1 MSNEKD
7 ELQLELEARQL
18 IVDIMLVLQ
27 KHGINQIHMG
37 GLMRLIGVSNEKAAT
52 QDDDLVELD
61 EKFTKYIK
69 QLASL
74 STDSPNKTLH

>member
-1 MSNEKD
+1 MPDQKD
-7 ELQLELEARQL
+7 DTQLEYEARQL

-27 KHGINQIHMG
+27 KHCFNLIHMG